1 MLPLLYCRRRC
12 RGRLCCCGAR
22 MTERW
27 KHSGARVPAKEPRF
41 DSARRSSADR
51 VSYLIPRGF
60 SPRQVHQF
68 FLFFKGN
75 TSKLIVD
82 LNARKQVERRLWVT
96 NFCIVKGLL
105 GPCSAFWLSTLW
117 ENKWYPY
124 TLIPANSLWNVKAKK
139 SNAIPDLYITKP
151 HLPVATILSIII
163 YPYLLI

>member
-1 MLPLLYCRRRC
+1 MLPLLYCHRRC

-82 LNARKQVERRLWVT
+82 LNARRQVERRLWVM
-96 NFCIVKGLL
+96 NFCIVKGLS
-105 GPCSAFWLSTLW
+105 GTYSAFWQVHCEKINDTLTPSFLRTHYGTSKQRNQMLFLISTPQSRT
-117 ENKWYPY
+117 YP
-124 TLIPANSLWNVKAKK
+124 
-139 SNAIPDLYITKP
+139 
-151 HLPVATILSIII
+151 
-163 YPYLLI
+163 

>member
-1 MLPLLYCRRRC
+1 MLPLLYCRRRR

-75 TSKLIVD
+75 TSILILD
-82 LNARKQVERRLWVT
+82 LNARRQVERRLWVM
-96 NFCIVKGLL
+96 NFCIVKGLS
-105 GPCSAFWLSTLW
+105 GTYSAFWQVHCEKINDTLTPSFLRTHYGTSKQRNQILFLISTPQSRT
-117 ENKWYPY
+117 YP
-124 TLIPANSLWNVKAKK
+124 
-139 SNAIPDLYITKP
+139 
-151 HLPVATILSIII
+151 
-163 YPYLLI
+163 

>member
-75 TSKLIVD
+75 TSILILD
-82 LNARKQVERRLWVT
+82 LNARRQVERRLWVM
-96 NFCIVKGLL
+96 NFCIVKGLS
-105 GPCSAFWLSTLW
+105 GTYSAFWQVHCEKINDTLTPSFLRTHYGTSKQRNQMLFLISTPQSRT
-117 ENKWYPY
+117 YP
-124 TLIPANSLWNVKAKK
+124 
-139 SNAIPDLYITKP
+139 
-151 HLPVATILSIII
+151 
-163 YPYLLI
+163 

>member
-1 MLPLLYCRRRC
+1 MLPLLYCRRRR

-60 SPRQVHQF
+60 SPRQAHQF

-75 TSKLIVD
+75 TSILILD
-82 LNARKQVERRLWVT
+82 LNARRQVERRLWVM
-96 NFCIVKGLL
+96 NFCIVKGLS
-105 GPCSAFWLSTLW
+105 GTYSAFWQVHCEKINDTLTPSFLQTHYGTSKQRNQMLFLISTPQSRT
-117 ENKWYPY
+117 YP
-124 TLIPANSLWNVKAKK
+124 
-139 SNAIPDLYITKP
+139 
-151 HLPVATILSIII
+151 
-163 YPYLLI
+163 

>member
-1 MLPLLYCRRRC
+1 MLPLLYCHRRC

-75 TSKLIVD
+75 TSILILD
-82 LNARKQVERRLWVT
+82 LNARRQVERRLWVM
-96 NFCIVKGLL
+96 NFCIVKGLS
-105 GPCSAFWLSTLW
+105 GTYSAFWQVHCEKINDTLTPSFLRTHYGTSKQRNQMLFLISTPQSRT
-117 ENKWYPY
+117 YQ
-124 TLIPANSLWNVKAKK
+124 
-139 SNAIPDLYITKP
+139 
-151 HLPVATILSIII
+151 
-163 YPYLLI
+163 

>member
-27 KHSGARVPAKEPRF
+27 KDSGARVPAKEPRF

-82 LNARKQVERRLWVT
+82 LNARRQVERRLWVM
-96 NFCIVKGLL
+96 NFCIVKGLS
-105 GPCSAFWLSTLW
+105 GTYSAFWQVHCEKINDTLTPSLLRTHYGTSKQRNQMLFLISTPQSRT
-117 ENKWYPY
+117 YP
-124 TLIPANSLWNVKAKK
+124 
-139 SNAIPDLYITKP
+139 
-151 HLPVATILSIII
+151 
-163 YPYLLI
+163 

>member
-1 MLPLLYCRRRC
+1 MLPLLYCRRRR
-12 RGRLCCCGAR
+12 RGRLCCFGAR

-82 LNARKQVERRLWVT
+82 LNARRQVERRLWVM

-105 GPCSAFWLSTLW
+105 GPYSAFWQVHCEKINDTLTPSFLRTHYGTSKQRNQMLFLISTPQSRT
-117 ENKWYPY
+117 YQ
-124 TLIPANSLWNVKAKK
+124 
-139 SNAIPDLYITKP
+139 
-151 HLPVATILSIII
+151 
-163 YPYLLI
+163 

>member
-82 LNARKQVERRLWVT
+82 LNARRQVERRLWVM
-96 NFCIVKGLL
+96 NFCIVKGLS
-105 GPCSAFWLSTLW
+105 GTYSAFWQVHCEKINDTLTPSFLRTHYGTSKQRNQMLFLISTPQSRT
-117 ENKWYPY
+117 YQ
-124 TLIPANSLWNVKAKK
+124 
-139 SNAIPDLYITKP
+139 
-151 HLPVATILSIII
+151 
-163 YPYLLI
+163 

>member
-1 MLPLLYCRRRC
+1 MLPLLYCRRRR

-75 TSKLIVD
+75 TSKLILD
-82 LNARKQVERRLWVT
+82 LNARRQVERRLWVM
-96 NFCIVKGLL
+96 NFCIVKGLS
-105 GPCSAFWLSTLW
+105 GTYSAFWQVHCEKINDTLTPSFPRTHYGTSKQRNQMLFLISTPQSRT
-117 ENKWYPY
+117 YQ
-124 TLIPANSLWNVKAKK
+124 
-139 SNAIPDLYITKP
+139 
-151 HLPVATILSIII
+151 
-163 YPYLLI
+163 

>member
-1 MLPLLYCRRRC
+1 MLPLLYCHRRC

-82 LNARKQVERRLWVT
+82 LNARRQVERRLWVM
-96 NFCIVKGLL
+96 NFCIVKGLS
-105 GPCSAFWLSTLW
+105 GTYSTFWQVHCEKINDTLTPSFLRTHYGTSKQRNQMLFLISTPQSRT
-117 ENKWYPY
+117 YP
-124 TLIPANSLWNVKAKK
+124 
-139 SNAIPDLYITKP
+139 
-151 HLPVATILSIII
+151 
-163 YPYLLI
+163 

>member
-1 MLPLLYCRRRC
+1 MLPLLYCRRRR

-75 TSKLIVD
+75 TSILILD
-82 LNARKQVERRLWVT
+82 LNARRQVERRLWVM
-96 NFCIVKGLL
+96 NFCIVKGLS
-105 GPCSAFWLSTLW
+105 GTYSAFWQVHCEKINDTLTPSFLQTHYGTSKQRNQMLFLISTPQSRT
-117 ENKWYPY
+117 YP
-124 TLIPANSLWNVKAKK
+124 
-139 SNAIPDLYITKP
+139 
-151 HLPVATILSIII
+151 
-163 YPYLLI
+163 

>member
-1 MLPLLYCRRRC
+1 MLPLLYCRRHR
-12 RGRLCCCGAR
+12 RGRLCCFGAR

-75 TSKLIVD
+75 TSILILD
-82 LNARKQVERRLWVT
+82 LNARRQVERRLWVM
-96 NFCIVKGLL
+96 NFCIVKGLS
-105 GPCSAFWLSTLW
+105 GTYSAFWQVHCEKINDTLTPSLLRTHYGTSKQRNQMLFLISTPQSRT
-117 ENKWYPY
+117 YP
-124 TLIPANSLWNVKAKK
+124 
-139 SNAIPDLYITKP
+139 
-151 HLPVATILSIII
+151 
-163 YPYLLI
+163 

>member
-1 MLPLLYCRRRC
+1 MLPLLYCRRRR

-75 TSKLIVD
+75 TSILILD
-82 LNARKQVERRLWVT
+82 LNARRQVERRLWVM
-96 NFCIVKGLL
+96 NFCIVKGLS
-105 GPCSAFWLSTLW
+105 GTYSAFWQVHCEKINDTLTPSFLRTHYGTSKQRNQMLFLISTPQSRT
-117 ENKWYPY
+117 YP
-124 TLIPANSLWNVKAKK
+124 
-139 SNAIPDLYITKP
+139 
-151 HLPVATILSIII
+151 
-163 YPYLLI
+163 

>member
-1 MLPLLYCRRRC
+1 MLPLLYCRRRR
-12 RGRLCCCGAR
+12 RGRLCRCGAR

-75 TSKLIVD
+75 TSILILD
-82 LNARKQVERRLWVT
+82 LNARRQVERRLWVM
-96 NFCIVKGLL
+96 NFCIVKGLS
-105 GPCSAFWLSTLW
+105 GTYSAFWQVHCEKINDTLTPSFLRTHYGTSKQRNQMLFLISTPQSRT
-117 ENKWYPY
+117 YP
-124 TLIPANSLWNVKAKK
+124 
-139 SNAIPDLYITKP
+139 
-151 HLPVATILSIII
+151 
-163 YPYLLI
+163 